1 MATGSLVMTGAR
13 CVLDVGSVSRRAAL
27 AAAGLTVG
35 GAVALGVFFAV
46 GEPWGT
52 INDASSILLSWA
64 TLPIA
69 FELARRS
76 GRSLPLAAGAAC
88 DVVGV
93 AVVTAFTSALIA
105 RRMTFEESLLPI
117 LTGHALIGCWLI
129 LVGLAAWSDA
139 ESRRPAAFALAG
151 GAGLVAT
158 AASIATGGMGSP
170 RGRRRV
176 HRRASSARP
185 ASSPA
190 GSSAGRWRLA
200 QGGRECPVSW
210 HRWLLGDLALRRQ
223 AVADGAGCI
232 RR

>member
-13 CVLDVGSVSRRAAL
+13 CVLDVGSVSRRAGL

-35 GAVALGVFFAV
+35 GAAALGVFFAV

-69 FELARRS
+69 FELARRN
-76 GRSLPLAAGAAC
+76 GRSLPLVAGAAC

-93 AVVTAFTSALIA
+93 AVVTAFTSALIS

-129 LVGLAAWSDA
+129 LVGLVAWSDA
-139 ESRRPAAFALAG
+139 GSRRPATFALAG
-151 GAGLVAT
+151 GAGLVTT
-158 AASIATGGMGSP
+158 AASIATSGMGSP
-170 RGRRRV
+170 VAAVGFVAGLIGTAGFYALLGRRP
-176 HRRASSARP
+176 AR
-185 ASSPA
+185 
-190 GSSAGRWRLA
+190 
-200 QGGRECPVSW
+200 
-210 HRWLLGDLALRRQ
+210 
-223 AVADGAGCI
+223 
-232 RR
+232 